1 MGKLIIS
8 QKLENALFTMN
19 ELIGIIA
26 DESVRIQ
33 SVSLKEQVS
42 ITSDFTEHIV
52 EAMSLVSGLIVD
64 DILSQVK

>member
-33 SVSLKEQVS
+33 IVSLKDQVS

>member
-33 SVSLKEQVS
+33 SVSLKDQVS

-64 DILSQVK
+64 EILSQVK

>member
-33 SVSLKEQVS
+33 DVSLKEQVG

-52 EAMSLVSGLIVD
+52 EAMCLVSGLIVD

>member
-33 SVSLKEQVS
+33 DVSLKEQYG
-42 ITSDFTEHIV
+42 IASDFTEHIV

>member
-1 MGKLIIS
+1 
-8 QKLENALFTMN
+8 MN

-64 DILSQVK
+64 DILSQIK

>member
-26 DESVRIQ
+26 DESARIQ

>member
-33 SVSLKEQVS
+33 SVSLKDQVS